1 MTRRL
6 TFHLITGMLIL
17 AAVLASAIGIRSYSR
32 READYQNL
40 GGQNALLG
48 ARLTQFAL
56 ERAVD
61 NGLFDRQTLFQP
73 HYERVSDRGAIR
85 YGTEYDRFFDRNV
98 VKILEAFQANDDIYY
113 AYVINDD
120 GFIPAHTEAGKSKTK
135 RDTPDPNT
143 AATSSCGEPC
153 NLLVKNEDG
162 YEFREFRAPILVDGE
177 LWGEFCVGIPV
188 ALANVRGR
196 EIAASTFGITI
207 WFSLIVVGAMIYL
220 IRRGLHP
227 LEDLTEATRQMAA
240 GNVAARC
247 RHYRH
252 DELGMLARSF
262 NAMAETISRTQE
274 GLERQVQDR
283 TAQLRASEQL
293 CRSLLDSSAVG
304 IFHGS
309 ADRIILEANA
319 RACAMF
325 GYTPA
330 EMQGQSF
337 QLIHLSDEHFRN
349 FIPQYAGMKESGIAS
364 IDYPF
369 RHKDG
374 SILWCSAFGTPLD
387 SHDVEKGYVWN
398 LLDITALRETQAL
411 ARRLSRA
418 VEQTSTSV
426 VMTDLQG
433 NITFVNRGFCRTTGY
448 EEQEV
453 IGKNPRVLKSGD
465 MPASLYREMWEKLT
479 HGQQWKGELQN
490 RRKNGELFWESAV
503 IAPVTDEEGN
513 ATHFVAVKEDITE
526 RKRAEEQLQAYA
538 AAMEASNRALE
549 QSNRRAE
556 QAARAKSEF
565 LANMSHEI
573 RTPMNGVIGMT
584 GLLLDTD
591 LTQEQRKY
599 AEIARF
605 SAESLLMLINDIL
618 DFSKIEAHKLDLET
632 LDFDLTTVVEETA
645 EMLAVKSHEKGLPL
659 VCLIDPEIPSLVRGD
674 PSRLRQI
681 LLNLGGNAVK
691 FTSAGEV
698 RIDVNLKSRVN
709 RRVTVEFRVTDTGIG
724 IPTDKVGGLF
734 SPFTQVDGSTARKFG
749 GTGLGLAI
757 CKQLAEMMDGQIGVE
772 SEVGKGS
779 TFWCDIVLE
788 ELPAVRP
795 ADPQPADLEG
805 LRVLVVDDHAANRL
819 LVTTLLKTWGCRFA
833 EAAGTQAALATIAE
847 AAERG
852 EPFQVALLDMHMP
865 DGDGIELG
873 RMIHRA
879 DSAGSIAQILLTS
892 LGEHGDLRRLE
903 ESGFRGYLTKP
914 IRRGQLRRCL
924 ASAVHGDVWPAD
936 SGTTKASLNQRLSG
950 VVESV
955 RILVAE
961 DNPINQEV
969 ALTIL
974 KKQGIRADA
983 VANGREA
990 LRALENIPYDLV
1002 LMDLQMPEMDGL
1014 ETTRNI
1020 RDRAS
1025 RVLNRSV
1032 PIIAMTANAMKAD
1045 KEKCWEAGMDDF
1057 LTKPVQP
1064 ADLLARIEHW
1074 ISAISDTDSPER
1086 SRAAASMQLAQE
1098 AEVAAES
1105 TPELAELDASQP
1117 VLQFDQLCR
1126 RILGDR
1132 ELALQLLQEAAN
1144 HLDRDLAELHQAV
1157 DDCDAE
1163 AARKLA
1169 HKLKG
1174 TAANLSAEPLRWAC
1188 YRLESAAAAQ
1198 QIESLPQHVGQV
1210 EQAARGF
1217 RAAVESRSEL
1227 KAPSKNT
1234 INPSSTDLFEES
1246 RS

>member
-1 MTRRL
+1 
-6 TFHLITGMLIL
+6 
-17 AAVLASAIGIRSYSR
+17 
-32 READYQNL
+32 
-40 GGQNALLG
+40 
-48 ARLTQFAL
+48 
-56 ERAVD
+56 
-61 NGLFDRQTLFQP
+61 
-73 HYERVSDRGAIR
+73 
-85 YGTEYDRFFDRNV
+85 
-98 VKILEAFQANDDIYY
+98 
-113 AYVINDD
+113 
-120 GFIPAHTEAGKSKTK
+120 
-135 RDTPDPNT
+135 
-143 AATSSCGEPC
+143 
-153 NLLVKNEDG
+153 
-162 YEFREFRAPILVDGE
+162 
-177 LWGEFCVGIPV
+177 
-188 ALANVRGR
+188 
-196 EIAASTFGITI
+196 
-207 WFSLIVVGAMIYL
+207 
-220 IRRGLHP
+220 
-227 LEDLTEATRQMAA
+227 
-240 GNVAARC
+240 
-247 RHYRH
+247 
-252 DELGMLARSF
+252 
-262 NAMAETISRTQE
+262 
-274 GLERQVQDR
+274 
-283 TAQLRASEQL
+283 
-293 CRSLLDSSAVG
+293 
-304 IFHGS
+304 
-309 ADRIILEANA
+309 
-319 RACAMF
+319 
-325 GYTPA
+325 
-330 EMQGQSF
+330 
-337 QLIHLSDEHFRN
+337 
-349 FIPQYAGMKESGIAS
+349 
-364 IDYPF
+364 
-369 RHKDG
+369 
-374 SILWCSAFGTPLD
+374 
-387 SHDVEKGYVWN
+387 
-398 LLDITALRETQAL
+398 
-411 ARRLSRA
+411 
-418 VEQTSTSV
+418 
-426 VMTDLQG
+426 
-433 NITFVNRGFCRTTGY
+433 
-448 EEQEV
+448 
-453 IGKNPRVLKSGD
+453 
-465 MPASLYREMWEKLT
+465 
-479 HGQQWKGELQN
+479 
-490 RRKNGELFWESAV
+490 
-503 IAPVTDEEGN
+503 
-513 ATHFVAVKEDITE
+513 
-526 RKRAEEQLQAYA
+526 
-538 AAMEASNRALE
+538 
-549 QSNRRAE
+549 
-556 QAARAKSEF
+556 
-565 LANMSHEI
+565 
-573 RTPMNGVIGMT
+573 VIGMT

-879 DSAGSIAQILLTS
+879 GSAGSIALILLTS

-1098 AEVAAES
+1098 AEIAAES

-1174 TAANLSAEPLRWAC
+1174 TAANLSAEPLRRAC

>member
-1 MTRRL
+1 MS
-6 TFHLITGMLIL
+6 F
-17 AAVLASAIGIRSYSR
+17 AS
-32 READYQNL
+32 
-40 GGQNALLG
+40 
-48 ARLTQFAL
+48 F
-56 ERAVD
+56 
-61 NGLFDRQTLFQP
+61 
-73 HYERVSDRGAIR
+73 
-85 YGTEYDRFFDRNV
+85 
-98 VKILEAFQANDDIYY
+98 
-113 AYVINDD
+113 
-120 GFIPAHTEAGKSKTK
+120 
-135 RDTPDPNT
+135 
-143 AATSSCGEPC
+143 
-153 NLLVKNEDG
+153 
-162 YEFREFRAPILVDGE
+162 APILVDGE

-240 GNVAARC
+240 GNVAAHC

-698 RIDVNLKSRVN
+698 RIEVNLKSRVN

-795 ADPQPADLEG
+795 PDPQPADLEG

-879 DSAGSIAQILLTS
+879 DGAGSIALILLTS

-936 SGTTKASLNQRLSG
+936 SGTTKASLNQPL
-950 VVESV
+950 V
-955 RILVAE
+955 RCRGIGTDPRGRRQSDQSRGGL
-961 DNPINQEV
+961 DHSQETGDPGRCRGQWPRGLEGPGEHSLRPGLDGS
-969 ALTIL
+969 ANA
-974 KKQGIRADA
+974 G
-983 VANGREA
+983 NGRTGNHAEHS
-990 LRALENIPYDLV
+990 RP
-1002 LMDLQMPEMDGL
+1002 
-1014 ETTRNI
+1014 R
-1020 RDRAS
+1020 S

-1105 TPELAELDASQP
+1105 PPELAELDASQP